1 MVEYANSLILVSTVD
16 VLGHDG
22 MIYEKSANEAPKYA
36 AFVNLLS
43 DLHYHGYLRLSIDCQ
58 IYIITVIV

>member
-22 MIYEKSANEAPKYA
+22 MIYEKSANEAHKYA
-36 AFVNLLS
+36 TFVNWLS
-43 DLHYHGYLRLSIDCQ
+43 DLHSHG
-58 IYIITVIV
+58 